1 MNINTKTQL
10 QKDLESIQGKID
22 FSEEA
27 IGLAID
33 RLNEAHQHFWD
44 LPDDRLSGVLQ
55 HLHDNDELDSLFAA
69 HSGYAVELNAIAT
82 GHTEITKQALI
93 GRNRDFTISGNVV
106 VLEVEEEV
114 VLDSEP

>member
-33 RLNEAHQHFWD
+33 RLNDAHQHFWD
-44 LPDDRLSGVLQ
+44 LPNDRLSGVLQ
-55 HLHDNDELDSLFAA
+55 HLYDNNELDSLFAT
-69 HSGYAVELNAIAT
+69 HSGYAVDLNTLASNY
-82 GHTEITKQALI
+82 TEITKQALV
-93 GRNRDFTISGNVV
+93 GKSRDFSITDGVV
-106 VLEVEEEV
+106 ELVIEEEV